1 MSNSILCAIDINQP
15 ENDAEVLRAA
25 NKLARLDD
33 ARLDVITVVPDFG
46 MSIVGG
52 YFDKDF
58 HDKAVAHARE
68 LLDNLV
74 RDTIGEEANKGVRHV
89 VATGKAYEE
98 ILHAAREAGSD
109 LIVIGS
115 HKPELRDYLLGP
127 NAARVVRHS
136 GCSVYVVRPAAGRA

>member
-1 MSNSILCAIDINQP
+1 MSRQILCAIDINQP
-15 ENDAEVLRAA
+15 DTDAEVLRTAH
-25 NKLARLDD
+25 KLARIDD
-33 ARLDVITVVPDFG
+33 ARMDVITVVPDFG
-46 MSIVGG
+46 MSVVGS
-52 YFDKDF
+52 YFDRDF

-68 LLDNLV
+68 LLDTFV
-74 RDTIGEEANKGVRHV
+74 RDTIGEAANENVRHV

-115 HKPELRDYLLGP
+115 HRPELRDYLLGP

-136 GCSVYVVRPAAGRA
+136 VCSVYVVRPADQKA